1 MIRVGVTSERFDAI
15 ASGYADAGLE
25 PVSLPCVQIQSAPP
39 RNIAYVRERATR
51 VDLLMITSPRV
62 VSLVWPDG
70 RMPEVDTAVVGR
82 STASS
87 VERAGGKVTQV
98 GNAGLARLVELSA
111 GHIEGRYV
119 MIAHAEGSDPT
130 AMARLREIAPDL
142 EEHPVYRTVPV
153 APGADRVDAVAFAS
167 PSAVKGWG
175 LSRSFD
181 DLVVGAIGA
190 TTAAA
195 VARYRE
201 ADVIAERPSHLNL
214 AQAIAS
220 FMEVNV

>member
-1 MIRVGVTSERFDAI
+1 MIRVGVTSDRFDAI
-15 ASGYADAGLE
+15 APGYAYAGLE
-25 PVSLPCVQIQSAPP
+25 PVSLPCVQIQPAPP
-39 RNIAYVRERATR
+39 GDIAYVRERAPR
-51 VDLLMITSPRV
+51 ADLLMVTSPRV

-82 STASS
+82 STASR
-87 VERAGGKVTQV
+87 VEQAGGRVTQV
-98 GNAGLARLVELSA
+98 GDAGLARLVELTA
-111 GHIEGRYV
+111 GHMEGRCV
-119 MIAHAEGSDPT
+119 MIAHAEGSDPV

-142 EEHPVYRTVPV
+142 EEHPVYRAVPV
-153 APGADRVDAVAFAS
+153 APGADPVDAVAFAS

-195 VARYRE
+195 IARHRA

>member
-1 MIRVGVTSERFDAI
+1 VIRVGVTSDRFDAI
-15 ASGYADAGLE
+15 APGYADAGLE
-25 PVSLPCVQIQSAPP
+25 PVSLRCVQIQSAPP
-39 RNIAYVRERATR
+39 GDIAYVRDRATR
-51 VDLLMITSPRV
+51 ADLLMITSPRV
-62 VSLVWPDG
+62 VSLLWPDG
-70 RMPEVDTAVVGR
+70 HMPEVDTAVVGR

-87 VERAGGKVTQV
+87 VEQAGGRVTQV
-98 GNAGLARLVELSA
+98 GDVGLARLVELTA
-111 GHIEGRYV
+111 GHLEGRRV
-119 MIAHAEGSDPT
+119 MIAHAEGSDPA
-130 AMARLREIAPDL
+130 AMARLRDIAPDL
-142 EEHPVYRTVPV
+142 EEHPVYRAVPV
-153 APGADRVDAVAFAS
+153 APGADPVDAVAFAS

-195 VARYRE
+195 IARHRE

-214 AQAIAS
+214 AQTIAS

>member
-1 MIRVGVTSERFDAI
+1 MTRVGVTSDRFDVVA
-15 ASGYADAGLE
+15 AGYADAGLE
-25 PVSLPCVQIQSAPP
+25 PVALPCIRIQPAPS
-39 RNIAYVRERATR
+39 RDITHVRERAIR
-51 VDLLMITSPRV
+51 ADLLMITSPRV

-70 RMPEVDTAVVGR
+70 RMPDVDTAVVGR
-82 STASS
+82 STASR
-87 VERAGGKVTQV
+87 VERAGGRVTQV
-98 GNAGLARLVELSA
+98 GNAGLARLVELTA
-111 GHIEGRYV
+111 DQMEGRCV
-119 MIAHAEGSDPT
+119 MIAHAEGSDPA

-142 EEHPVYRTVPV
+142 EEHPVYRAVPV

-167 PSAVKGWG
+167 PSAVNGWG

-195 VARYRE
+195 IARHRV
-201 ADVIAERPSHLNL
+201 ADVIADRPSHSNL
-214 AQAIAS
+214 ARAIAS

>member
-15 ASGYADAGLE
+15 APGYTDAGLE

-39 RNIAYVRERATR
+39 RDIAYVRERATR
-51 VDLLMITSPRV
+51 ADLLMITSPRV
-62 VSLVWPDG
+62 VTLVWPDG

-82 STASS
+82 STASR
-87 VERAGGKVTQV
+87 VEQAGGRVTQV
-98 GNAGLARLVELSA
+98 GNAGLARLVELTA
-111 GHIEGRYV
+111 GHLEGRCV
-119 MIAHAEGSDPT
+119 MIAHAEGSDPA
-130 AMARLREIAPDL
+130 AMARLREMAPDL
-142 EEHPVYRTVPV
+142 EEHPVYRAVPV
-153 APGADRVDAVAFAS
+153 APGADRVEAVAFAS

-175 LSRSFD
+175 WSRSFD
-181 DLVVGAIGA
+181 GLVVGAIGA

-195 VARYRE
+195 IAPHRE

-214 AQAIAS
+214 ARAIAS

>member
-25 PVSLPCVQIQSAPP
+25 PVSLPCVQIESVPP
-39 RNIAYVRERATR
+39 RDIAYVRERATR

-82 STASS
+82 STASR
-87 VERAGGKVTQV
+87 VEQAGGRVTQV
-98 GNAGLARLVELSA
+98 GNAGLAKLVELTA
-111 GHIEGRYV
+111 DHMEGRCV
-119 MIAHAEGSDPT
+119 MIAHAEGSDPG
-130 AMARLREIAPDL
+130 AMARLREIAPEL
-142 EEHPVYRTVPV
+142 EEHAVYRAVPV
-153 APGADRVDAVAFAS
+153 APGTDRVEAVAFAS

-195 VARYRE
+195 IARHRE
-201 ADVIAERPSHLNL
+201 ADVIADRPSHLNL
-214 AQAIAS
+214 ARAIAS
-220 FMEVNV
+220 FVEVNV